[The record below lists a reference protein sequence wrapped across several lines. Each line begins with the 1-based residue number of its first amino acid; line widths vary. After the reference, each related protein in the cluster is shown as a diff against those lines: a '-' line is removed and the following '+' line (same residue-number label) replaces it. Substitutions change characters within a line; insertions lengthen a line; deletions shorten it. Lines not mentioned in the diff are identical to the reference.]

1 MAVDVRD
8 ITPKNQ
14 IKTVYYAI
22 SEDFVFGM
30 FNSCKNVQD
39 PSSGKAALSMLCGME
54 ASQCTPE
61 KWLRY
66 LGEKSLNPDFI
77 PFNIY
82 FNISSNSTMSLDI
95 LNLTLHPKN
104 ATFEPCTGRCSCQ
117 DCSTSCQP
125 IEPTVLP
132 NAFTILGFDPLEFVM
147 ACTFLAFLISFG
159 TALICSYFYG
169 KKRLGTVV
177 YSLNA
182 DYESPIGADA
192 DAESASQEPH
202 CYDRLGAR
210 MEGLFE
216 RFFCSWGYFCAR
228 RPVVVISCAVIF
240 CIVLSLGIIFF
251 KVTTDPV
258 ELWSAADSQARQE
271 KNYFDNN
278 FA

>member
-1 MAVDVRD
+1 MAVDVND

-14 IKTVYYAI
+14 IKAVYYAI

-30 FNSCKNVQD
+30 FNSCKNVQT

-54 ASQCTPE
+54 ASQCTPK
-61 KWLRY
+61 KWLRF
-66 LGEKSLNPDFI
+66 LGDKNLNPNFV

-82 FNISSNSTMSLDI
+82 FNISRNSTMSLDI

-104 ATFEPCTGRCSCQ
+104 ATYEPCTGRCSCQ

-125 IEPTVLP
+125 IEPSVLLI
-132 NAFTILGFDPLEFVM
+132 AFTILGFDPLEFVM
-147 ACTFLAFLISFG
+147 ACTFLAFLICFG

-177 YSLNA
+177 YTLNA
-182 DYESPIGADA
+182 DYESPIGSD
-192 DAESASQEPH
+192 DVENTSQKPH
-202 CYDRLGAR
+202 CCDRLGAR
-210 MEGLFE
+210 MEGLLE

-228 RPVVVISCAVIF
+228 RPVVVISSAVIV
-240 CIVLSLGIIFF
+240 CIALSLGIIFF

-258 ELWSAADSQARQE
+258 ELWSAADSRARRE
-271 KNYFDNN
+271 KNYFDDN